1 MGRALPLSGQRR
13 HCLGKTAPWGRQ
25 SFSLSL
31 SSLCSSHSGFII
43 SVQGPCRAQA
53 LPVNWRGAPRAAR
66 LGVIIIALRARKVHV
81 YMTMLASPARFLARE
96 LALRGALP
104 RPSAPKARWPPHAER
119 RGGRGRRR
127 GAPAAR
133 DLTPRRRP
141 RRQAA
146 PAPPRGARRAHHS
159 GETKVPL
166 LPPARLVAAPP
177 LRAGGGT

>member
-104 RPSAPKARWPPHAER
+104 RPSREAHDEYNNMLFASVHAACVEQLCA
-119 RGGRGRRR
+119 GRS
-127 GAPAAR
+127 
-133 DLTPRRRP
+133 
-141 RRQAA
+141 
-146 PAPPRGARRAHHS
+146 PAPR
-159 GETKVPL
+159 PL
-166 LPPARLVAAPP
+166 
-177 LRAGGGT
+177 GT